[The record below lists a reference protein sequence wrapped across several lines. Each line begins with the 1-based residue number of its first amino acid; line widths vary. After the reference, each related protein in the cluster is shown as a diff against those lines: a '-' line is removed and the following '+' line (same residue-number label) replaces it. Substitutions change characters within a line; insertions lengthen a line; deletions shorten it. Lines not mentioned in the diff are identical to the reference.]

1 MNEATLKALKGAMD
15 RQIAGDLHF
24 AEQVYLRVLEEDADN
39 PDANHLLGLV
49 RGEQDRDSEA
59 IALIEKAI
67 GFNADASA
75 FHHNIAGIYRR
86 VGRLEEA
93 ESEFRR
99 AIALKSDYGEAYQGL
114 SEMVRFGPG
123 DPLLTQIMTQLG
135 MLTSPRM

>member
-59 IALIEKAI
+59 IALIE
-67 GFNADASA
+67 
-75 FHHNIAGIYRR
+75 
-86 VGRLEEA
+86 
-93 ESEFRR
+93 
-99 AIALKSDYGEAYQGL
+99 L
-114 SEMVRFGPG
+114 S
-123 DPLLTQIMTQLG
+123 LIHI
-135 MLTSPRM
+135 